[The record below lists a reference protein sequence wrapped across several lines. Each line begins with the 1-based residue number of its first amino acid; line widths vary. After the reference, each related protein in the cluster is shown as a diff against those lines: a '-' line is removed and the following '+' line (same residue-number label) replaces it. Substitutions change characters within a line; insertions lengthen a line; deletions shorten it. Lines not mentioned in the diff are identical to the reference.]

1 MALPVVA
8 WNFTPDAADR
18 RGETG
23 ALHWLGRNALRNVDL
38 ATARTRLEEALLSFR
53 SFEMWEEMFGCLE
66 DLSELAQREG
76 HADTAIRL
84 AAAML
89 LGGIIGWEREVHSR
103 AAGLRTH
110 MMISLAAAVFAILA
124 MELVHFEAVPGQQ
137 MRVDPLRLIEAVTS
151 GVAFLAAGSI
161 VVSGVSVRGITTG
174 ASMWLC
180 GAIGLACGMGDLSLA
195 LLTTALAMTVLWLI
209 HRLISPMAHKLKKP
223 QPPPSAPPGD
233 S

>member
-1 MALPVVA
+1 MDALADELRRAFDPIGALPLQVA
-8 WNFTPDAADR
+8 
-18 RGETG
+18 
-23 ALHWLGRNALRNVDL
+23 ALRLV
-38 ATARTRLEEALLSFR
+38 
-53 SFEMWEEMFGCLE
+53 
-66 DLSELAQREG
+66 
-76 HADTAIRL
+76 
-84 AAAML
+84 AAMA

>member
-1 MALPVVA
+1 MESFADELLRAFDPIGALPLQVA
-8 WNFTPDAADR
+8 
-18 RGETG
+18 
-23 ALHWLGRNALRNVDL
+23 ALRLV
-38 ATARTRLEEALLSFR
+38 
-53 SFEMWEEMFGCLE
+53 
-66 DLSELAQREG
+66 
-76 HADTAIRL
+76 
-84 AAAML
+84 AAMA

-161 VVSGVSVRGITTG
+161 VVSGVSVRGVTTG

-195 LLTTALAMTVLWLI
+195 LLATALAMTVLWLI
-209 HRLISPMAHKLKKP
+209 HRLISPMAHRLQKP
-223 QPPPSAPPGD
+223 ADKPRPRGGDHPS
-233 S
+233 

>member
-1 MALPVVA
+1 MDAITDELLRAFDPVGALPLQVA
-8 WNFTPDAADR
+8 
-18 RGETG
+18 
-23 ALHWLGRNALRNVDL
+23 
-38 ATARTRLEEALLSFR
+38 
-53 SFEMWEEMFGCLE
+53 
-66 DLSELAQREG
+66 
-76 HADTAIRL
+76 AIRL

-137 MRVDPLRLIEAVTS
+137 VRVDPLRLIEAVTS

>member
-1 MALPVVA
+1 MA
-8 WNFTPDAADR
+8 
-18 RGETG
+18 
-23 ALHWLGRNALRNVDL
+23 
-38 ATARTRLEEALLSFR
+38 
-53 SFEMWEEMFGCLE
+53 
-66 DLSELAQREG
+66 
-76 HADTAIRL
+76 
-84 AAAML
+84 

-103 AAGLRTH
+103 AAGLRPH
-110 MMISLAAAVFAILA
+110 MMIPLAAAVFAILA